1 MTFTSFEFLLF
12 FPAVVLLYNLIP
24 QKWRVWY
31 LLAVS
36 YVFYAFMQ
44 PVYLVLLA
52 AVTGI
57 TYGFARWMGATED
70 DDKKHKLMVWGI
82 ILILMPL
89 FFFKYY
95 NFLNESIMAL
105 FSGVGIVVN
114 IPLMKWMLPVGIS
127 FYTFMAVGYLID
139 VYNEEVDVEKNIG
152 AVGLFLSFF
161 PYILSGP
168 IERASNMFPQ
178 LKKLQTS
185 RPIDL
190 TAGAKLML
198 WGYFMKL
205 CVADRLSIY
214 VDAVFN
220 NIPQHNG
227 TTLAFASLLYPVQLY
242 ADFAGYSILAMGVAR
257 CMGISI
263 VQNFNRPFFATSIS
277 GFWRRWHMSLI
288 NWLTDYIYTPL
299 SYSFRKWKLW
309 GIYIALMLTFFISG
323 VWHGASVSFI
333 VWGLI
338 QGLFLCIEATF
349 QTRRTAFE
357 NKHQLQLKWWYI
369 LICCVVVYLLF
380 AFSQI
385 FGRCTTVSDAFAVI
399 GKIFT
404 KRGSLFMPDL
414 STLGYGLSMLFL
426 LFLKDFR
433 DEFFP
438 NKVALFES
446 KHIVVRFVS
455 YLVVLFLIIGVGVL
469 DSGQFIYFQF

>member
-1 MTFTSFEFLLF
+1 MTFTSFKFLLF
-12 FPAVVLLYNLIP
+12 FPLVVLLYNIVP
-24 QKWRVWY
+24 QKFRVWY
-31 LLAVS
+31 LLVVS

-52 AVTGI
+52 AVTGV
-57 TYGFARWMGATED
+57 TYGFSRWMGATDD
-70 DDKKHKLMVWGI
+70 DDKKHKLMIWGI
-82 ILILMPL
+82 ILIILPL
-89 FFFKYY
+89 FFFKYF
-95 NFLNESIMAL
+95 NFVNESIMSI
-105 FSGVGIVVN
+105 FSGVGLTITL
-114 IPLMKWMLPVGIS
+114 PTMKWMLPVGIS

-139 VYNEEVDVEKNIG
+139 VYNEEVEVEKNIG

-168 IERASNMFPQ
+168 IERAGNMFPQ
-178 LKKLQTS
+178 LKKLPTS

-190 TAGAKLML
+190 TSGAKLML

-205 CVADRLSIY
+205 CVADRLCIY

-220 NIPQHNG
+220 NIAQHNG
-227 TTLAFASLLYPVQLY
+227 TSLALASLLYPVQLY

-257 CMGISI
+257 CMGINI

-299 SYSFRKWKLW
+299 SFALRKWKLG

-323 VWHGASVSFI
+323 VWHGAAVSFI

-338 QGLFLCIEATF
+338 QGFFLCVEATF
-349 QTRRTAFE
+349 QTRRTEFE
-357 NKHQLQLKWWYI
+357 NKYKLQSRWWYI

-380 AFSQI
+380 SFSQI
-385 FGRCTTVSDAFAVI
+385 FGRCPSLSDAGMVI
-399 GKIFT
+399 GKIFSS
-404 KRGSLFMPDL
+404 RGSLFVDS
-414 STLGYGLSMLFL
+414 STLGFGLSMLAL
-426 LFLKDFR
+426 LFLKDLR

-438 NKVALFES
+438 NKFLLFNS
-446 KHIVVRFVS
+446 KSIVVRFAS
-455 YLVVLFLIIGVGVL
+455 YIVVLFLIISVGVL

>member
-1 MTFTSFEFLLF
+1 MTFTSFKFLLF
-12 FPAVVLLYNLIP
+12 FPLAILLYNIVP
-24 QKWRVWY
+24 QKFRVWY
-31 LLAVS
+31 LLVVS

-52 AVTGI
+52 AVTGV
-57 TYGFARWMGATED
+57 TYCFSLWMGTTDD
-70 DDKKHKLMVWGI
+70 DDKKHKLMIWGI
-82 ILILMPL
+82 ILIILPL
-89 FFFKYY
+89 FFFKYF
-95 NFLNESIMAL
+95 NFVNESIMSIL
-105 FSGVGIVVN
+105 SGVGLTVTL
-114 IPLMKWMLPVGIS
+114 PTMKWMLPVGIS
-127 FYTFMAVGYLID
+127 FYTFMAIGYLID
-139 VYNEEVDVEKNIG
+139 VYNEEVEVEKNIG

-168 IERASNMFPQ
+168 IERAGNMFPQ
-178 LKKLQTS
+178 LKKLPTS

-190 TAGAKLML
+190 TSGAKLML

-205 CVADRLSIY
+205 CVADRLCIY

-227 TTLAFASLLYPVQLY
+227 TSLALASLLYPVQLY

-257 CMGISI
+257 CMGINI

-299 SYSFRKWKLW
+299 SFALRKWKLG

-323 VWHGASVSFI
+323 VWHGAAVSFI

-338 QGLFLCIEATF
+338 QGFFLCVEATF
-349 QTRRTAFE
+349 QTRRSEFE
-357 NKHQLQLKWWYI
+357 NKYRLQSRWWYI

-380 AFSQI
+380 SFSQI
-385 FGRCTTVSDAFAVI
+385 FGKCPSLSDAGMVI

-404 KRGSLFMPDL
+404 ERGSPFVDFT
-414 STLGYGLSMLFL
+414 TLGYGLSMLLL

-438 NKVALFES
+438 NKLLLFES
-446 KHIVVRFVS
+446 KSIVVRFAS
-455 YLVVLFLIIGVGVL
+455 YIAVLFLIIGVGVL